1 MRSGADIVKALALGV
16 KMVLIDRPYIYGLA
30 IQGEEGVR
38 HVLKS
43 LLGDLNLNL
52 HLLEISSVPPE
63 HLNRSV
69 LHRTDC

>member
-1 MRSGADIVKALALGV
+1 MRSGADIVKALAPGV
-16 KMVLIDRPYIYGLA
+16 KMVLIGRPYIYGLA
-30 IQGEEGVR
+30 IQCEEGVG

-52 HLLEISSVPPE
+52 HLLEISSVSSD

-69 LHRTDC
+69 LRRTDC

>member
-52 HLLEISSVPPE
+52 HLLEISSVSPE
-63 HLNRSV
+63 HLNQSV